1 MNQMND
7 IHDIRPPVFVGFD
20 PGITDILLIGVGVI
34 FIIFLIWF
42 LFRLYKNRA
51 FFNKNKNTLLLPPP
65 LPAEDI
71 AAKELE
77 TIVDLMKEDRRLFYF
92 KLTAILKK
100 YINRRFNLNAQ
111 EMTSPELIKSINTL
125 DIKSE
130 FLLKTSSFLNFSD
143 SIKYAAMPASL
154 QEVENDFNLI
164 KVFIKITSETTDEYP
179 DNSLKEETS

>member
-7 IHDIRPPVFVGFD
+7 IHDIKPPVFVGFN
-20 PGITDILLIGVGVI
+20 PGIIDILLIVAG
-34 FIIFLIWF
+34 IILVAAFIWF
-42 LFRLYKNRA
+42 LFRLYKKRA

-77 TIVDLMKEDRRLFYF
+77 MIIGLMKEDRRLFYF

-125 DIKSE
+125 DIKPE
-130 FLLKTSSFLNFSD
+130 FLIKTSNLLNFSD
-143 SIKYAAMPASL
+143 NIKYAAMSASL

-164 KVFIKITSETTDEYP
+164 KAFIKTTSETTDEY
-179 DNSLKEETS
+179 LKKEAI